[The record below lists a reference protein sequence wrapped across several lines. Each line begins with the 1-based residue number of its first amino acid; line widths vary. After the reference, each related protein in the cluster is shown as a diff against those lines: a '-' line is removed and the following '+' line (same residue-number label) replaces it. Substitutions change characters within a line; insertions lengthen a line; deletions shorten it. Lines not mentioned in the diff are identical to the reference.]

1 MSSQSN
7 VGPVR
12 YRVGGLAAIGFA
24 TLIVLANV
32 ILLPAGAPS
41 TGAGLDEVLGFFGAN
56 SAVLGVASA
65 LTPAAWALATVFGA
79 VTVAAARRSGDPGAQ
94 AWSLTGFAGIV
105 AQNVTFL
112 SVVAL
117 RLALTSPGA
126 RDERV
131 AGALWTLHDAVFTL
145 NGTFLALALV
155 GLSIG
160 GRRARLIRRWHR
172 TLGLV
177 AAGLLFASATL
188 TPLVLAHPGPLGPLG
203 LVGWLL
209 WVAWL
214 VAYGLRLLRG
224 DRAPD
229 ASAERVG

>member
-1 MSSQSN
+1 MSSQPNS
-7 VGPVR
+7 GPVP

-24 TLIVLANV
+24 ILIVLANV
-32 ILLPAGAPS
+32 ILLPAGVPS
-41 TGAGLDEVLGFFGAN
+41 TGAGIDEVLGFFGAN
-56 SAVLGVASA
+56 GVALAVASA

-79 VTVAAARRSGDPGAQ
+79 VPAAAARRFADPGAE
-94 AWSLTGFAGIV
+94 AWSLVGFAGIV

-112 SVVAL
+112 GVVAL

-126 RDERV
+126 RDEQV
-131 AGALWTLHDAVFTL
+131 AGALWTLHDAIFTL

-160 GRRARLIRRWHR
+160 GRRARLIRGWHR

-209 WVAWL
+209 WVTWL
-214 VAYGLRLLRG
+214 VAYGVGLLRRDQG
-224 DRAPD
+224 G
-229 ASAERVG
+229 SAAGIG